1 MSFREDRIYENEYN
15 YLVNTMDETYLVQG
29 EKPEEDE
36 ESIYMVRNIADL
48 LECERNP
55 VQELVWRK
63 EQYGEDYL

>member
-29 EKPEEDE
+29 EKPGEDE
-36 ESIYMVRNIADL
+36 ESLYMVRNIADL

-55 VQELVWRK
+55 VQELIWRK
-63 EQYGEDYL
+63 EQYGGDYL